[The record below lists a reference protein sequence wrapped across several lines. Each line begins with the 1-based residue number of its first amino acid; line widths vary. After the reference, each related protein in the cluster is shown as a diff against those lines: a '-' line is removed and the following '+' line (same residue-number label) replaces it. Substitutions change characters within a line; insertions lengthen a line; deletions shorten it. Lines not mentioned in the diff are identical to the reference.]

1 MNRFQSAFVL
11 RNVRQAVGEFDSLD
25 ARINASGG
33 GSPSWSSVTG
43 KPSTFPPEAH
53 SHVIA
58 DTTGLQTALDGKQ
71 AAGSYAAA
79 THTHAIA
86 DVTGLQTALDAK
98 AGAISTASAVLA
110 NDVQMPTSNA
120 WVTAVSITPAAG
132 TWLVVAQITM
142 RRAAT
147 TARRY
152 GARIFNGTATE
163 ASGEAYVASANPSGA
178 TIALHA
184 IVTTAGSTTYT
195 LQGRTTAGAATE
207 NIKAQAEGSQD
218 GATHIKAA
226 RLG

>member
-11 RNVRQAVGEFDSLD
+11 RNVRGAVGQFDSLD

-33 GSPSWSSVTG
+33 GSPSWSSVSG

-53 SHVIA
+53 SHAIA
-58 DTTGLQTALDGKQ
+58 DTTGLQTALDGK
-71 AAGSYAAA
+71 AAA
-79 THTHAIA
+79 SHTHAIA
-86 DVTGLQTALDAK
+86 DVTGLQTALNAK
-98 AGAISTASAVLA
+98 AGTISTASAVLA
-110 NDVQMPTSNA
+110 SDVQMRSSNA

-152 GARIFNGTATE
+152 GARIFNGTAAE
-163 ASGEAYVASANPSGA
+163 ASGEAYVASVNPSGA
-178 TIALHA
+178 SIALHA

-195 LQGRTTAGAATE
+195 LQGLTTAGATTDV
-207 NIKAQAEGSQD
+207 IKAQAEGSQAR
-218 GATHIKAA
+218 ATHIKAA